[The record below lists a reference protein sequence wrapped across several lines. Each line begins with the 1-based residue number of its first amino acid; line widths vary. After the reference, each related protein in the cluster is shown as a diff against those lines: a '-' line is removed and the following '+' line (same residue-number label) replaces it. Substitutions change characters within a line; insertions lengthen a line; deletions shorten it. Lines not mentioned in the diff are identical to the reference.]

1 MKTIISVFLCGV
13 FLTAKADDQI
23 RMVRHGTNITE
34 RPSAALAT
42 NVIEYFLSAGFNST
56 TYAVKADTWREREQ
70 SDSFVELTLSPPR
83 NLTVCTYTPAVDAA
97 VGTNVVEWA
106 AMHRAKWEVKSID
119 VILVPLPKHNL
130 PDHIFAKSGTNVI
143 SVTSMSPYVLKRI
156 VLEPALHLSPVYPYS
171 SLTKLPDR

>member
-1 MKTIISVFLCGV
+1 MKTIIAAFLCGV

-42 NVIEYFLSAGFNST
+42 NIIECFLSAQFDST
-56 TYAVKADTWREREQ
+56 AYAVKADTWREREQ

-83 NLTVCTYTPAVDAA
+83 NLTVCTFTPADDAA

-106 AMHRAKWEVKSID
+106 AMRRAKWESKSID
-119 VILVPLPKHNL
+119 VILVPLPKRNL

-143 SVTSMSPYVLKRI
+143 SVTKMSPYVLKRI
-156 VLEPALHLSPVYPYS
+156 VLEPALHLSSVFPYS